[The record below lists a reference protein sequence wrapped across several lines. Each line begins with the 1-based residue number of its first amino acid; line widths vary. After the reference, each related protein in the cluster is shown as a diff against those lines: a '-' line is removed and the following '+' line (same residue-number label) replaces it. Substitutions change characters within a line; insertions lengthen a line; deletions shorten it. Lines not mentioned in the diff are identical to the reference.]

1 MLFMTKYAWLDSWNM
16 GGWRSGMILNHS
28 TTTLYS
34 FDFLSIGQYETLR
47 IAFSMHRPSLFC
59 ALYRAT
65 LYILNKR
72 LVWIFTFLRILT
84 KENSCTRFH
93 ICSKRRFQK
102 MFNFFPKMSARTM
115 GSLKS
120 FFLGPK
126 IFTRNHNDLESQ
138 KNNLFKKNYRIAQH
152 HMYVHTKQNFFNSS
166 QKLKYLLFVA
176 QLNSFLHQ

>member
-1 MLFMTKYAWLDSWNM
+1 MNHGWLVF
-16 GGWRSGMILNHS
+16 HVHECKP
-28 TTTLYS
+28 
-34 FDFLSIGQYETLR
+34 FDKNFIRLSEHWTVETLR

-72 LVWIFTFLRILT
+72 LAWIFTFLRILT

-102 MFNFFPKMSARTM
+102 MFNFCPKMSARTM

-120 FFLGPK
+120 IFLGPK

-138 KNNLFKKNYRIAQH
+138 KNNLFKKITELHNTIC
-152 HMYVHTKQNFFNSS
+152 MYIQNKIFLTLPEN
-166 QKLKYLLFVA
+166 LNIYYLW
-176 QLNSFLHQ
+176 LN